1 MSIEQIQICLSVIM
15 FLVVF
20 IHASLFYDRYKHL
33 SLISVL
39 VITATPMVIAVAI
52 PMVTRLPKPMPI
64 LQFIITMLIVIIVTM
79 VLNMFDKHKH
89 P

>member
-1 MSIEQIQICLSVIM
+1 M

-33 SLISVL
+33 SLINVL
-39 VITATPMVIAVAI
+39 IITATPMGIAAAI
-52 PMVTRLPKPMPI
+52 PMFTRLPKPMPI

-79 VLNMFDKHKH
+79 VLNMFDEHKH

>member
-1 MSIEQIQICLSVIM
+1 MTIEQIQICLSVIM
-15 FLVVF
+15 FQVVF

-33 SLISVL
+33 SLINVL

-52 PMVTRLPKPMPI
+52 PMFTRLPKPMPI

-79 VLNMFDKHKH
+79 VLSMFDKHKH

>member
-39 VITATPMVIAVAI
+39 IITATPMGIAVAI
-52 PMVTRLPKPMPI
+52 PMFTRLPKPMPM
-64 LQFIITMLIVIIVTM
+64 LQFIITMLIVIIGTM

>member
-1 MSIEQIQICLSVIM
+1 M

-52 PMVTRLPKPMPI
+52 TMVTRLPKPMPM
-64 LQFIITMLIVIIVTM
+64 LQFIITMLIVIIGTM

>member
-1 MSIEQIQICLSVIM
+1 MSIEQIQIYLSVIM
-15 FLVVF
+15 FQVVF

-52 PMVTRLPKPMPI
+52 PMVTRLPRPMSI

>member
-1 MSIEQIQICLSVIM
+1 MTIEQIQICLSVIM

-33 SLISVL
+33 SLISVI

-52 PMVTRLPKPMPI
+52 PMVTRLPRPMPI

>member
-1 MSIEQIQICLSVIM
+1 M
-15 FLVVF
+15 FQVVF

-33 SLISVL
+33 SFINVL
-39 VITATPMVIAVAI
+39 VITTVPMVTAVAI
-52 PMVTRLPKPMPI
+52 PMFTKLPKPMPM

>member
-39 VITATPMVIAVAI
+39 VITATPMGIATAI
-52 PMVTRLPKPMPI
+52 PMFTRLPKPMPI

-79 VLNMFDKHKH
+79 VLNMSDKHKH

>member
-33 SLISVL
+33 SLINVL
-39 VITATPMVIAVAI
+39 IITATPMVIAVVI
-52 PMVTRLPKPMPI
+52 PMVTRLPRPMPI

>member
-1 MSIEQIQICLSVIM
+1 M
-15 FLVVF
+15 FQVVF
-20 IHASLFYDRYKHL
+20 IHASLFYGRYKHL

-39 VITATPMVIAVAI
+39 VITTVPMVTAVAI
-52 PMVTRLPKPMPI
+52 PMFTKLPKPMPM